1 SDTCTFRL
9 GQKVEGRF
17 RGKGRW
23 YKGRIVGV
31 NSGGKYDVRYEDGD
45 EDLGLD
51 ASAIK
56 SEGAKDS
63 RGAGGRGDRLNSSPI
78 SSPSGRD
85 GGRRGETGAG
95 NAPTPRIGDQVESR
109 VPGTSRWQ
117 RATVVGENR
126 NGTLDVRLRDGTEEK
141 QLEPNMVRAPED
153 GDGERGG
160 RGRDRRENGEK
171 YRAGDKVEARFGGRS
186 RWFRGTVERQ
196 NRDGT
201 FHIIYADGDE
211 EREVEK
217 SLMRRIGGGSETPRS
232 GSRSPGRRV
241 ISGGGSDVDLPA
253 HAALRRG
260 DKVEARYKRGRQ
272 WFVGTLRQVNRDG
285 TYDIRYKDGD
295 CERDVDPSLVRTKG
309 GASIESLASSSDAG
323 FSRGDKVEAR
333 FGGRSRW
340 FKATVERENR
350 DGTFHLFYEDGD
362 EERAVG
368 RDLIRRVGGATT
380 PSPTGGIAASRSKS
394 PTSRRAE
401 GGAAGD
407 RDVAVIEEFVEGDR
421 VEARFGGR
429 ARWLRATVERKNRDG
444 TYWLLYADGDEE
456 RTVDKTF
463 VRALGGGSGGSSP
476 QRTSMPSA
484 ARRGVSKVDST
495 SDLEIPKKSALRA
508 NDEIEAK
515 YKGGHKWYPG
525 VVLAVNRSGTY
536 DVRYKDGD
544 REFDMDARNVRS
556 SSTAS
561 LGSSVDVKGRR
572 DGEYVE
578 GDKVEARFGGR
589 PRWFTGKV
597 ARANRDGTYHIVYV
611 DGDEERSVPKSF
623 IRRPL
628 GSGDEAREESKGGNR
643 ADEATDGRTKVHRVG
658 GEIEARYKKGR
669 KWYPGKIQAV
679 NRDGTYDIRYADGDS
694 ERDVE
699 PELVRDTSTVSL
711 DSAATG
717 DELLKGDRVE
727 ARFGGRSRWSK
738 ATVDRKHRDGTY
750 SLRYDDG
757 EEEVAVEKRLIR
769 GIGARTS
776 PRAGSRSPGRRVV
789 SGVESET
796 DNAVSKV
803 FRVGDDIEARYQR
816 GLKWF
821 PGVIRAINRDGTY
834 DIRYKDGDSERD
846 VEPGL
851 IRGLGMASTNS
862 LVTTS
867 SESNNTR
874 IGSPSGSDFV
884 VGEKV
889 EARFGGRSRWFKAT
903 VDAKNRD
910 GTYDLLYA
918 DGDEERRVA
927 KELIRTVDGG
937 TGKRQGSRSPGRRVM
952 SGAGTDSEADPVGR
966 TMLRKGDEIEAR
978 FKRGSKYYPGVISAV
993 NRDGTYDIRYKDGD
1007 SERSVDR
1014 ALIKENIVGS
1024 VDSFTSGRDINSTA
1038 SFSAGDEVEARLGGR
1053 SRCNYNVGDRVE
1065 ARFGGR
1071 SRWFKATVER
1081 ENSDGTYYLL
1091 YADGGKERAVDKS
1104 LIRRLAGASGEAKRD
1119 VHSAAEETV
1128 VHGVGD
1134 EIEAR
1139 YKRGRKWYP
1148 GKIRAVN
1155 LDGTYDV
1162 RYKDGDSERGVQAA
1176 FVRRVSGTVAEP
1188 IRDISVGD
1196 KVEGRFGGGSR
1207 WYEAIVKRK
1216 NRDDTFW
1223 LLYTDGDVE
1232 KAVERAFIRAI
1243 DVTGGGRN
1251 KPESSR
1257 RVLSRTGSEIAT
1269 DVDLGEVKD
1278 GDRGGSRD
1286 LAKRRDPPRARDEI
1300 EARFRGGSRW
1310 LRGRVIRVH
1319 RDGAYSVEYEDGR
1332 REDDLPASHVRT
1344 MEKTAATRSSD
1355 DSDLD
1360 RRLNDRDGSRS
1371 QAVAIVEGDHVEA
1384 RLRGRST
1391 WHKGEATKVHSDG
1404 TYDVRYSRDGESEKR
1419 IDPRL
1424 VRLPLGAT
1432 TRASSRGRGG
1442 VDSSSGTE
1450 GHGRGV
1456 GRGRRKERGPTSGEL
1471 TSVDAQAAAAKMRR
1485 ALRHAGKTIDDFAR
1499 KLNRVQRASGGRD
1512 SRGRSIIGGVD
1523 KDALGRV
1530 LTGIGVEL
1538 LPHEARALRR
1548 LCPDGDNDG
1557 CINPFTLT
1565 SLVKGTGGSPTR
1577 QARSSGSRT
1586 CGGDGRR
1593 SSSFAAASD
1602 QSASD
1607 SGAEG
1612 GSAAVA
1618 RRRRVRSQSRNRRRS
1633 GSTSSLDNGRGSGG
1647 SDSHRRSRSR
1657 EQRIAA
1663 SRLSSSPTRKR
1674 KSTRGEGGTSS
1685 ESEGGGGGSSSAG
1698 RAGGDA
1704 LVSKAGLRAL
1714 KKLESPAFDGSLRQ
1728 EYDKLSDGRRHEL
1741 SMSNFKSLLRRLR
1754 VKVEDSPLTEL
1765 VTVLDPD
1772 DIKSISLSG
1781 LLEVA
1786 LSNVEDK
1793 QISKIHG
1800 DICEQIFKPSGRL
1813 RKSKESQ
1820 VAKASSATVSKIMSK
1835 LEHPKGSGLLQT
1847 GDLKKMLQKAGA
1859 KVSNENVGS
1868 LAERLDPAD
1877 RGKIDRRALAVWLTS
1892 GFDAA
1897 QAKSRA
1903 SGQLCLLKAKKIR
1916 HPEKAFKEFDVDG
1929 QGEENI
1935 ISRSVRKTDFVR
1947 ALGKL
1952 GLVLTHGQ
1960 AATLAA
1966 IHHGDYENFLATLGD
1981 RRQRQQE
1988 EGAGSEGSGSE
1999 GAVEGSK
2006 RRNSWIKSF
2015 GRRQSTSTTRR
2026 SRRGASGGREGS
2038 SENSD
2043 APLTSGSSNGEE
2055 DKDDGEDE
2063 EDGLLLGKGARE
2075 ALQDAF
2081 LRACSTT
2088 GGVKKAFRKAAG
2100 QRGGS
2105 QEGSLSGREQTRRF
2119 LRRLKFDLTGDDLD
2133 AVIDAL
2139 AGPSPGGGGGG
2150 DISDRSSHERGVS
2163 FESDGRGTKKAKRD
2177 GGDGGGGSVGV
2188 LYRDFL
2194 ELVLAEQES
2203 KMISK
2208 IHGRMS
2214 KDLAKA
2220 ADRSA
2225 RSNNTACPFALVVK
2239 ALTKHDTEGL
2249 GFAKASDFKRSL
2261 EKLGFGGLGSAEKS
2275 LLVKR
2280 FDPAEEGMINCEVFG
2295 AWLSSGLD
2303 PDRLT
2308 AKLGRLLGQ
2317 LTGKC
2322 GTGAERKKRRR
2333 LKGGVRSL
2341 FEKVDQDATGTASRH
2356 DMKMILRRKL
2366 GLPLTEGDL
2375 RALFKRLDKGGDGM
2389 LDYEELLALASK
2401 RGRSDG
2407 IQKDKVRNVHALM
2420 ICTYVKAYQPSDAAT
2435 EGKGSKRG
2443 GTSDDSSSSDRS
2455 SESDASK
2462 DDKEGG
2468 GKKRHSKEKKKKK
2481 KRKDRES
2488 EKLNNKK
2495 PGRNRSAIKG
2505 RRLESKLL
2513 TLRVSILQQSTA
2525 AAAAD
2530 EKEDGDSGDDGE
2542 SDERRGSSPAAVAL
2556 RWTAMLE
2563 ARDRAGT
2570 GRATAEDL
2578 RAVFEK
2584 GGVKI
2589 SEEDRALLVSQFAAP
2604 SADDQDDAD
2613 SVEERKGKEIEEKRG
2628 AGGGVASPPSPSVSA
2643 MMDYDAFVRWLSE
2656 GGGLDDALLR
2666 KVQRH
2671 LKGRLSKAMDL
2682 RALFT
2687 EMCAGGGGKHAGSG
2701 RDDSHAHNNSTK
2713 DNLSS
2718 SRLARGLK
2726 HAGLPLD
2733 RALVNLLVAAFST
2746 SGAGGLGSKVRY
2758 HSSSLSYAD
2767 FHRMVHCDGL
2777 LAGGSAALEAGG
2789 GGGSRTLDEQI
2800 RSTLLETVERAF
2812 AFYDEDNANSID
2824 ATEVVNILRALGHDI
2839 TRGES
2844 RALLRKAN
2852 VDRNGGVQFEGFQEA
2867 VMPFLLERAQS
2878 KKLTEGEMR
2887 AMFDEIDTDRSG
2899 TIKREEFAYLFCG
2912 KLRLLSHEEAEALLG
2927 ILDRHHNGH
2936 VSWTEFVQL
2945 FEIVGDQTGGGGIAA
2960 LPPDIK
2966 EVVSVALRKVQMG
2979 TMPDVEGQLSSFLG
2993 MPSCCRRSV
3002 LAPLD
3007 HIKELSLQW
3016 VLMPKLDSRG
3026 CIQVTECLL
3035 KVRGDTG
3042 EGKISKSNN
3051 CCQPQTFEFS
3061 SLHARKK
3068 AKHTHSWKAP
3078 KSNILISGMSQQ
3090 IRNITDEPHKIKFK
3104 TSSTQA
3110 SAVLGAGLMETTTT
3124 VMKRATLQE
3133 VGASTEEGGKRGHGG
3148 GRGDSSGVMQVE
3160 LSVKHAFGIPVA
3172 RDSRMGDIRQ
3182 RGMRACLFYDT
3193 GSEVDKDTG
3202 ETSSEYGE
3210 HFLCNTYKT
3219 LAIQHPQKEEQARW
3233 LFPDSA
3239 EGERKFLVRTD
3250 FGSGGGGSKSR
3261 QARRRGSSRNRNH
3274 NQGTGDDSPPPSSS
3288 FRGDRNRLFLLV
3300 ELTCTVQ
3307 TAKDGAAAG
3316 MDSGR
3321 GGGRGEGAVRGPLKN
3336 FRVSGGSSGRGDR
3349 KGTRRGGRVG
3359 GVRGK
3364 GGGDDGDGSDSSSSA
3379 NGESDGGSG
3388 SGSSS
3393 NSSGNNNGNK
3403 KRRGSRGLFSR
3414 NGKRKSGKTSIRKK
3428 NPRSAPPPRGGRH
3441 TGPGPRDRRGV
3452 RSEDPGGKRRRRGRN
3467 NGSESDDYNGSHSGE
3482 SEYSSASNSKR
3493 GRRGNKGGGGKGV
3506 RAERRRGRD
3515 GDGGKPSW
3523 GRKNS
3528 GRTEAMGGAGVE
3540 GGGVVEVE
3548 MSCGWVL
3555 IPFLELVEAH
3565 EVKKVRY
3572 KLLGGTPFAKMD
3584 IDEDEVM
3591 TRRYGWR
3598 AVLKA
3603 MKIEGMHK
3611 GSEVEIKILPVN
3623 ALAKLKQ
3630 EDIFRL
3636 PRNVI
3641 LSDTFVS
3648 LVRHYREYAANSL
3661 AKRSARGMG
3670 NVGFGAGS
3678 ASSEPVLALF
3688 PRLAAD
3694 PALMMALKNQWEAE
3708 VRKTHIDGR
3717 LGATISS
3724 KLVGLGLG
3732 GGGGGD
3738 GSGGGGLVGVT
3749 GAAREACLLAA
3760 FEKAVMRMWPAF
3772 CHIDAQRGRVSSGED
3787 GAESYEELESRGQ
3800 RIRQILDSTDSFN
3813 SDTPTKAVH
3822 GEDG

>member
-1 SDTCTFRL
+1 MHVENNFWRAPENHQKRPPIRTQRSDTCTFRL

-141 QLEPNMVRAPED
+141 QLEPNMVRALED

-160 RGRDRRENGEK
+160 RGRDRRGMEAFRVGDEIEARYRGKSTWLKGVIRRENPDKTYDVRYADGEHESSVDSSFIRSLEVRGSGGGSGAGSTSGMAPTTDRENGEK

-285 TYDIRYKDGD
+285 TYDIRYEDGDSEDGVDPGLVRKVGIGSTDSLGPAPGAKNRRDIEFFEGDKVEARFGGRSRWSKATIQRRNRDGSYHLLYVDGDEERVVEKDLIRKIDEPGRGVTDKSSVRRRAGDEVEARYKRGHKWYAGVILAVNRDGTFDLRYKDGD

-380 PSPTGGIAASRSKS
+380 PSPTDGIAASRSKS

-401 GGAAGD
+401 GGASEFDSDLGTKHRVGDDVEARYKRGRKWYQGIIRAVNRNGTYHVRYKDGDEESDVEAAMIRADKSAGD

-444 TYWLLYADGDEE
+444 TYWLIYADGDEE

-643 ADEATDGRTKVHRVG
+643 ADEATDGRTKVHHVG

-776 PRAGSRSPGRRVV
+776 PWAGSRSPGRRVV

-796 DNAVSKV
+796 DNAVSKA

-1024 VDSFTSGRDINSTA
+1024 IDSFTSGRDINSTA

-1053 SRCNYNVGDRVE
+1053 SRWFKASVRRKNRDGTYHLLYADGDEERNVEKNLIRRVNQRTQHVDEEPRIYDERGQPRRHLREKVTSVDSLTSNASNYNVGDRVE

-1176 FVRRVSGTVAEP
+1176 FVRRVGGTVAEP

-1530 LTGIGVEL
+1530 LAGIGVEL

-1602 QSASD
+1602 QSASG
-1607 SGAEG
+1607 SGAGG

-1647 SDSHRRSRSR
+1647 SDSHRHSRSR

-1741 SMSNFKSLLRRLR
+1741 SMSNFKS
-1754 VKVEDSPLTEL
+1754 
-1765 VTVLDPD
+1765 
-1772 DIKSISLSG
+1772 
-1781 LLEVA
+1781 
-1786 LSNVEDK
+1786 
-1793 QISKIHG
+1793 
-1800 DICEQIFKPSGRL
+1800 
-1813 RKSKESQ
+1813 
-1820 VAKASSATVSKIMSK
+1820 
-1835 LEHPKGSGLLQT
+1835 
-1847 GDLKKMLQKAGA
+1847 
-1859 KVSNENVGS
+1859 
-1868 LAERLDPAD
+1868 
-1877 RGKIDRRALAVWLTS
+1877 
-1892 GFDAA
+1892 
-1897 QAKSRA
+1897 
-1903 SGQLCLLKAKKIR
+1903 
-1916 HPEKAFKEFDVDG
+1916 
-1929 QGEENI
+1929 
-1935 ISRSVRKTDFVR
+1935 
-1947 ALGKL
+1947 
-1952 GLVLTHGQ
+1952 
-1960 AATLAA
+1960 
-1966 IHHGDYENFLATLGD
+1966 
-1981 RRQRQQE
+1981 
-1988 EGAGSEGSGSE
+1988 
-1999 GAVEGSK
+1999 
-2006 RRNSWIKSF
+2006 
-2015 GRRQSTSTTRR
+2015 
-2026 SRRGASGGREGS
+2026 
-2038 SENSD
+2038 
-2043 APLTSGSSNGEE
+2043 
-2055 DKDDGEDE
+2055 
-2063 EDGLLLGKGARE
+2063 
-2075 ALQDAF
+2075 
-2081 LRACSTT
+2081 
-2088 GGVKKAFRKAAG
+2088 
-2100 QRGGS
+2100 
-2105 QEGSLSGREQTRRF
+2105 
-2119 LRRLKFDLTGDDLD
+2119 
-2133 AVIDAL
+2133 
-2139 AGPSPGGGGGG
+2139 
-2150 DISDRSSHERGVS
+2150 
-2163 FESDGRGTKKAKRD
+2163 
-2177 GGDGGGGSVGV
+2177 
-2188 LYRDFL
+2188 
-2194 ELVLAEQES
+2194 
-2203 KMISK
+2203 
-2208 IHGRMS
+2208 
-2214 KDLAKA
+2214 
-2220 ADRSA
+2220 
-2225 RSNNTACPFALVVK
+2225 
-2239 ALTKHDTEGL
+2239 
-2249 GFAKASDFKRSL
+2249 
-2261 EKLGFGGLGSAEKS
+2261 
-2275 LLVKR
+2275 
-2280 FDPAEEGMINCEVFG
+2280 
-2295 AWLSSGLD
+2295 
-2303 PDRLT
+2303 
-2308 AKLGRLLGQ
+2308 
-2317 LTGKC
+2317 
-2322 GTGAERKKRRR
+2322 
-2333 LKGGVRSL
+2333 
-2341 FEKVDQDATGTASRH
+2341 
-2356 DMKMILRRKL
+2356 
-2366 GLPLTEGDL
+2366 
-2375 RALFKRLDKGGDGM
+2375 
-2389 LDYEELLALASK
+2389 
-2401 RGRSDG
+2401 
-2407 IQKDKVRNVHALM
+2407 
-2420 ICTYVKAYQPSDAAT
+2420 
-2435 EGKGSKRG
+2435 
-2443 GTSDDSSSSDRS
+2443 
-2455 SESDASK
+2455 
-2462 DDKEGG
+2462 
-2468 GKKRHSKEKKKKK
+2468 
-2481 KRKDRES
+2481 
-2488 EKLNNKK
+2488 
-2495 PGRNRSAIKG
+2495 
-2505 RRLESKLL
+2505 
-2513 TLRVSILQQSTA
+2513 
-2525 AAAAD
+2525 
-2530 EKEDGDSGDDGE
+2530 
-2542 SDERRGSSPAAVAL
+2542 
-2556 RWTAMLE
+2556 
-2563 ARDRAGT
+2563 
-2570 GRATAEDL
+2570 
-2578 RAVFEK
+2578 
-2584 GGVKI
+2584 
-2589 SEEDRALLVSQFAAP
+2589 
-2604 SADDQDDAD
+2604 
-2613 SVEERKGKEIEEKRG
+2613 
-2628 AGGGVASPPSPSVSA
+2628 
-2643 MMDYDAFVRWLSE
+2643 
-2656 GGGLDDALLR
+2656 
-2666 KVQRH
+2666 
-2671 LKGRLSKAMDL
+2671 
-2682 RALFT
+2682 
-2687 EMCAGGGGKHAGSG
+2687 
-2701 RDDSHAHNNSTK
+2701 
-2713 DNLSS
+2713 
-2718 SRLARGLK
+2718 
-2726 HAGLPLD
+2726 
-2733 RALVNLLVAAFST
+2733 
-2746 SGAGGLGSKVRY
+2746 
-2758 HSSSLSYAD
+2758 
-2767 FHRMVHCDGL
+2767 
-2777 LAGGSAALEAGG
+2777 
-2789 GGGSRTLDEQI
+2789 
-2800 RSTLLETVERAF
+2800 
-2812 AFYDEDNANSID
+2812 
-2824 ATEVVNILRALGHDI
+2824 
-2839 TRGES
+2839 
-2844 RALLRKAN
+2844 
-2852 VDRNGGVQFEGFQEA
+2852 
-2867 VMPFLLERAQS
+2867 
-2878 KKLTEGEMR
+2878 
-2887 AMFDEIDTDRSG
+2887 
-2899 TIKREEFAYLFCG
+2899 
-2912 KLRLLSHEEAEALLG
+2912 
-2927 ILDRHHNGH
+2927 
-2936 VSWTEFVQL
+2936 
-2945 FEIVGDQTGGGGIAA
+2945 
-2960 LPPDIK
+2960 
-2966 EVVSVALRKVQMG
+2966 
-2979 TMPDVEGQLSSFLG
+2979 
-2993 MPSCCRRSV
+2993 
-3002 LAPLD
+3002 
-3007 HIKELSLQW
+3007 
-3016 VLMPKLDSRG
+3016 
-3026 CIQVTECLL
+3026 
-3035 KVRGDTG
+3035 
-3042 EGKISKSNN
+3042 
-3051 CCQPQTFEFS
+3051 
-3061 SLHARKK
+3061 
-3068 AKHTHSWKAP
+3068 
-3078 KSNILISGMSQQ
+3078 
-3090 IRNITDEPHKIKFK
+3090 
-3104 TSSTQA
+3104 
-3110 SAVLGAGLMETTTT
+3110 
-3124 VMKRATLQE
+3124 
-3133 VGASTEEGGKRGHGG
+3133 
-3148 GRGDSSGVMQVE
+3148 
-3160 LSVKHAFGIPVA
+3160 
-3172 RDSRMGDIRQ
+3172 
-3182 RGMRACLFYDT
+3182 
-3193 GSEVDKDTG
+3193 
-3202 ETSSEYGE
+3202 
-3210 HFLCNTYKT
+3210 
-3219 LAIQHPQKEEQARW
+3219 
-3233 LFPDSA
+3233 
-3239 EGERKFLVRTD
+3239 
-3250 FGSGGGGSKSR
+3250 
-3261 QARRRGSSRNRNH
+3261 
-3274 NQGTGDDSPPPSSS
+3274 
-3288 FRGDRNRLFLLV
+3288 
-3300 ELTCTVQ
+3300 
-3307 TAKDGAAAG
+3307 
-3316 MDSGR
+3316 
-3321 GGGRGEGAVRGPLKN
+3321 
-3336 FRVSGGSSGRGDR
+3336 
-3349 KGTRRGGRVG
+3349 
-3359 GVRGK
+3359 
-3364 GGGDDGDGSDSSSSA
+3364 
-3379 NGESDGGSG
+3379 
-3388 SGSSS
+3388 
-3393 NSSGNNNGNK
+3393 
-3403 KRRGSRGLFSR
+3403 
-3414 NGKRKSGKTSIRKK
+3414 
-3428 NPRSAPPPRGGRH
+3428 
-3441 TGPGPRDRRGV
+3441 
-3452 RSEDPGGKRRRRGRN
+3452 
-3467 NGSESDDYNGSHSGE
+3467 
-3482 SEYSSASNSKR
+3482 
-3493 GRRGNKGGGGKGV
+3493 
-3506 RAERRRGRD
+3506 
-3515 GDGGKPSW
+3515 
-3523 GRKNS
+3523 
-3528 GRTEAMGGAGVE
+3528 
-3540 GGGVVEVE
+3540 
-3548 MSCGWVL
+3548 
-3555 IPFLELVEAH
+3555 
-3565 EVKKVRY
+3565 
-3572 KLLGGTPFAKMD
+3572 
-3584 IDEDEVM
+3584 
-3591 TRRYGWR
+3591 
-3598 AVLKA
+3598 
-3603 MKIEGMHK
+3603 
-3611 GSEVEIKILPVN
+3611 
-3623 ALAKLKQ
+3623 
-3630 EDIFRL
+3630 
-3636 PRNVI
+3636 
-3641 LSDTFVS
+3641 
-3648 LVRHYREYAANSL
+3648 
-3661 AKRSARGMG
+3661 
-3670 NVGFGAGS
+3670 
-3678 ASSEPVLALF
+3678 
-3688 PRLAAD
+3688 
-3694 PALMMALKNQWEAE
+3694 
-3708 VRKTHIDGR
+3708 
-3717 LGATISS
+3717 
-3724 KLVGLGLG
+3724 
-3732 GGGGGD
+3732 
-3738 GSGGGGLVGVT
+3738 
-3749 GAAREACLLAA
+3749 
-3760 FEKAVMRMWPAF
+3760 
-3772 CHIDAQRGRVSSGED
+3772 
-3787 GAESYEELESRGQ
+3787 
-3800 RIRQILDSTDSFN
+3800 
-3813 SDTPTKAVH
+3813 
-3822 GEDG
+3822 